1 VSSASSA
8 TGTGSPRLAQP
19 DAVGTAPAR
28 LTRALTW
35 AAAIGIGSSILI
47 MIVASAARFSPAVP
61 PMPWP
66 PGVPPVEIAGH
77 LPVAAT
83 YVALWAAA
91 GLGGVGV
98 IAGLAAVARGARYP
112 AWLLIAGGLVAVAAF
127 TLLPPAGST
136 DALSYATFG
145 RMTALG
151 HNPYVM
157 TPNQLARSGD
167 PLGQLAIQLWR
178 GSGSLYGP
186 LATLEQRAAAHLGG
200 TSAARIV
207 FWLKL
212 WNAIVFGGMVLLLD
226 RLLRSDPARRARAH
240 LLWSVNPLVL
250 WALVA
255 GGHLDMLAAAASF
268 VGLAIV
274 RSRRSS
280 GHPGPAGPAT
290 VTALGAGMLVGVA
303 ADFMLTYLL
312 LGLALA
318 WALRRSAAALT
329 AAMAGLGVLVVP
341 AYLWAG
347 RPLIRSL
354 LARRGKATAYDF
366 YQFLS
371 FRHQLSPA
379 EDLLVVL
386 AFAAL
391 AVLLLRRLPDAAPD
405 LPAIQPALAIGI
417 AWLFIWYYQLP
428 WYSTM
433 IIGLLALYPA
443 SRLDYAV
450 IGQMTAS
457 TFALVPGGST
467 FPPPRGWLTTFWNGT
482 LSAITPTVL
491 LAAVVAVV
499 LLCVSGAWNIAPARS
514 GLHPDA
520 PLPG

>member
-8 TGTGSPRLAQP
+8 TGTGSPPLAQP
-19 DAVGTAPAR
+19 DAAGSAPAR

-47 MIVASAARFSPAVP
+47 MIAASAARFSPAVP

-91 GLGGVGV
+91 ALGGVGV
-98 IAGLAAVARGARYP
+98 IAGLAAVARGAQYP

-127 TLLPPAGST
+127 TVLPPAGST

-145 RMTALG
+145 RMAALG
-151 HNPYVM
+151 HNPYLM

-186 LATLEQRAAAHLGG
+186 LATLEQQAAAHLGG

-212 WNAIVFGGMVLLLD
+212 WNAIAFGGMVLLLD

-240 LLWSVNPLVL
+240 LLWSVNPLML

-268 VGLAIV
+268 LGLAIV
-274 RSRRSS
+274 RSRRSE

-290 VTALGAGMLVGVA
+290 VTALAGGMLVGVA

-318 WALRRSAAALT
+318 WGLRRSAAALT
-329 AAMAGLGVLVVP
+329 AAMAGLGAVVVP
-341 AYLWAG
+341 AYQWAG

-371 FRHQLSPA
+371 FRHQLTPA

-386 AFAAL
+386 IFAAL

-417 AWLFIWYYQLP
+417 AWLFVWYYQLP
-428 WYSTM
+428 WYTTM

-482 LSAITPTVL
+482 LSVITPTVL

-499 LLCVSGAWNIAPARS
+499 LLCVSGAWNTGPARA
-514 GLHPDA
+514 GLRPDA
-520 PLPG
+520 PVPR

>member
-1 VSSASSA
+1 MA
-8 TGTGSPRLAQP
+8 
-19 DAVGTAPAR
+19 
-28 LTRALTW
+28 
-35 AAAIGIGSSILI
+35 
-47 MIVASAARFSPAVP
+47 
-61 PMPWP
+61 
-66 PGVPPVEIAGH
+66 
-77 LPVAAT
+77 
-83 YVALWAAA
+83 
-91 GLGGVGV
+91 
-98 IAGLAAVARGARYP
+98 
-112 AWLLIAGGLVAVAAF
+112 
-127 TLLPPAGST
+127 
-136 DALSYATFG
+136 
-145 RMTALG
+145 ALG
-151 HNPYVM
+151 HNPYLM

-186 LATLEQRAAAHLGG
+186 LATLEQQAAAHLGG

-212 WNAIVFGGMVLLLD
+212 WNAIAFGGMVLLLD

-240 LLWSVNPLVL
+240 LLWSVNPLML

-255 GGHLDMLAAAASF
+255 GGHLDML
-268 VGLAIV
+268 
-274 RSRRSS
+274 RSRRSE

-290 VTALGAGMLVGVA
+290 VTALAGGMLVGVA

-318 WALRRSAAALT
+318 WGLRRSAAALT
-329 AAMAGLGVLVVP
+329 AAMAGIGALVVP

-354 LARRGKATAYDF
+354 LARRGKATTYDF

-371 FRHQLSPA
+371 FRHQLTPA

-386 AFAAL
+386 IFAAL

-417 AWLFIWYYQLP
+417 AWLFVWYYQLP
-428 WYSTM
+428 WYTTM

-482 LSAITPTVL
+482 LSIITPTVL

-499 LLCVSGAWNIAPARS
+499 LLCVSGAWNTGPARA
-514 GLHPDA
+514 GLRPDA
-520 PLPG
+520 PMPG